1 MLKIIYWWGA
11 ENVKKLDVYLGKRK
25 EVLKQERAIITLLN
39 IKKEL
44 YFMLKARII
53 KPSENDIQGMIKR
66 CNKLNEKI
74 LSKNVDNQEFNFLK
88 KIPLNNIMD
97 CYYFIEKA
105 ISILIKTKIKYQWYM
120 APIAAATMTL
130 GEMLILIVTIVTI
143 GLLII

>member
-1 MLKIIYWWGA
+1 M
-11 ENVKKLDVYLGKRK
+11 KKLDVYLGKRK

-44 YFMLKARII
+44 YLMLKARII

-74 LSKNVDNQEFNFLK
+74 LSKNVDNQEFNCLK
-88 KIPLNNIMD
+88 KIPLNDIMD

-105 ISILIKTKIKYQWYM
+105 ISILIKTNIKYQWYM

>member
-1 MLKIIYWWGA
+1 
-11 ENVKKLDVYLGKRK
+11 VKKLDVYLGKRK

-44 YFMLKARII
+44 YLMLKARII

-74 LSKNVDNQEFNFLK
+74 LSKNVDNQEFNCLK
-88 KIPLNNIMD
+88 KIPLNDIMD

-105 ISILIKTKIKYQWYM
+105 ISILIKTNIKYQWYM

>member
-1 MLKIIYWWGA
+1 M
-11 ENVKKLDVYLGKRK
+11 KKLDVYLGKRK

-44 YFMLKARII
+44 YLMLKARII

-74 LSKNVDNQEFNFLK
+74 LSKNVDNQEFNCLK
-88 KIPLNNIMD
+88 KIPLNDIMD

-105 ISILIKTKIKYQWYM
+105 ISILIKTNIKYQWYM

-130 GEMLILIVTIVTI
+130 VEMLILIVTIVTI